1 MIESQWEC
9 VLQNLGDWVG
19 SFTVY
24 SPQGEEIEDIPSV
37 ISLVGKEDNRAIRL
51 VLKRF
56 YPVTGSSE
64 LQPQE
69 VTMTF
74 SAPESGAVF
83 FETGAFSSGQ
93 MSVFRGVKSIGE
105 FCLVGIDRRCRLVQV
120 YNTAHQL
127 ERVTLIREQRLGS
140 DAPECPPLST
150 TDLLG
155 TWHCRKESRY
165 LDGKTLL
172 SVPKKKESIFFTTD
186 RGYEWDDDISISLS
200 ASSDWAKPTLRE
212 RLLEFDRDGQSYQ
225 MLLLPDGA
233 YSICPTQIRSGYP
246 FYLEMGWLLSPGLRH
261 RLIRRYDSTGKW
273 DSTSFRIETTPI

>member
-1 MIESQWEC
+1 LVESQWEC
-9 VLQNLGDWVG
+9 VLKNLGEWIG

-24 SPQGEEIEDIPSV
+24 SPHGEELEDIPSV

-56 YPVTGSSE
+56 YPVAGSSE

-69 VTMTF
+69 VSMNF
-74 SAPESGAVF
+74 SSPESGAVF

-93 MSVFRGVKSIGE
+93 VSIFRGVRSIGE
-105 FCLVGIDRRCRLVQV
+105 FCLVGVVGRSSGLSNRRCRLVQV
-120 YNTAHQL
+120 YNNAHQL

-140 DAPECPPLST
+140 NAPECPQLSSS
-150 TDLLG
+150 DLLG
-155 TWHCRKESRY
+155 TWYRSKESSS
-165 LDGKTLL
+165 LDGEMTL
-172 SVPKKKESIFFTTD
+172 SVPQKKESIFSPTAQ
-186 RGYEWDDDISISLS
+186 GYQWDDDDISISLI
-200 ASSDWAKPTLRE
+200 ALSD
-212 RLLEFDRDGQSYQ
+212 RLLQFDRDHQSYQ

-261 RLIRRYDSTGKW
+261 RLIRRYDNTGKW
-273 DSTSFRIETTPI
+273 NNTSFAIEIN